1 LWLIKDN
8 DAEMLMKGTSRSI
21 KTFLTKEKKKSSRG
35 EKSVYGLGGLE
46 EWYED
51 TTKEQVLKHN
61 RNYSSTD
68 QSYAQGGE
76 IQEGDYVYVKPEE
89 LNAEVVRI
97 TGNKVVVEFIDRRPE
112 AGDKRG
118 NYTLK
123 QLEKI
128 DDDDDDMAKGGDY
141 MADGGE
147 IKYKI
152 GDTFKRNVP
161 KGLNKAQQ
169 KVSERIGRDY
179 VITNINYDEGWVELN
194 NQPTK
199 MKITWLDWLTE
210 EGNHTKYAKG
220 GSTQGGK
227 VGRFKILQDETGYV
241 EQGFYGVFD
250 TDNNELLDIF
260 EFKKEAEGFVKELND
275 KGISEA
281 DASKFNGRI
290 ENYVLKN
297 GGKVKSKKWI
307 QEALSG
313 GKNKGALRRTA
324 KKKGLLRGDENLSA
338 TDLKKLQKM
347 GGTTAKRAHLAETL
361 RKLK

>member
-1 LWLIKDN
+1 MIPFILAAVGGYLIYD
-8 DAEMLMKGTSRSI
+8 
-21 KTFLTKEKKKSSRG
+21 
-35 EKSVYGLGGLE
+35 
-46 EWYED
+46 
-51 TTKEQVLKHN
+51 
-61 RNYSSTD
+61 STRKAPNPL
-68 QSYAQGGE
+68 SNPYN
-76 IQEGDYVYVKPEE
+76 I
-89 LNAEVVRI
+89 L
-97 TGNKVVVEFIDRRPE
+97 
-112 AGDKRG
+112 
-118 NYTLK
+118 
-123 QLEKI
+123 
-128 DDDDDDMAKGGDY
+128 
-141 MADGGE
+141 ADGGE
-147 IKYKI
+147 IKYPKYHGSPYDRGHSDSYYGRPKDPHYYPEGTYKGEKI
-152 GDTFKRNVP
+152 
-161 KGLNKAQQ
+161 
-169 KVSERIGRDY
+169 
-179 VITNINYDEGWVELN
+179 IN
-194 NQPTK
+194 
-199 MKITWLDWLTE
+199 LTE
-210 EGNHTKYAKG
+210 EELAAYNAGYDENTARKDWGEYAK
-220 GSTQGGK
+220 GGK

-260 EFKKEAEGFVKELND
+260 EFKKEAEGFVKELNE

>member
-1 LWLIKDN
+1 MIPFILAAVGGYLIYDSTRKAPNPLSNPYNILADGGEIRTLWLIKDN

-46 EWYED
+46 EWYEN

-68 QSYAQGGE
+68 QSYA
-76 IQEGDYVYVKPEE
+76 
-89 LNAEVVRI
+89 
-97 TGNKVVVEFIDRRPE
+97 
-112 AGDKRG
+112 
-118 NYTLK
+118 
-123 QLEKI
+123 
-128 DDDDDDMAKGGDY
+128 
-141 MADGGE
+141 
-147 IKYKI
+147 
-152 GDTFKRNVP
+152 
-161 KGLNKAQQ
+161 
-169 KVSERIGRDY
+169 
-179 VITNINYDEGWVELN
+179 
-194 NQPTK
+194 
-199 MKITWLDWLTE
+199 
-210 EGNHTKYAKG
+210 
-220 GSTQGGK
+220 QGGK